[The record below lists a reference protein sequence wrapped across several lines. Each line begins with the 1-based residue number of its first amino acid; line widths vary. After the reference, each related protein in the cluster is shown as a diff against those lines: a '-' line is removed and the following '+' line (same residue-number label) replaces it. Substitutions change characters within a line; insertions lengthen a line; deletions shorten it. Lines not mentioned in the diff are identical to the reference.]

1 MDKST
6 YAIEAEVERV
16 HWWFVGR
23 RRLMADLLDA
33 HGVRKESAI
42 LDLGTSTGT
51 NLRLLNELGY
61 TNYQGLDSSDEAI
74 RWCSDKNLGK
84 VHKGDI
90 CNLPFRDGE
99 FELVLATD
107 ILEHVEDDQRAL
119 REINRV
125 LTSGG
130 RAIIT
135 VPAFESLW
143 GLQDD
148 VSHHKRRYRMNPVLD
163 RINRAGMVCINSFYF
178 NYLLF
183 LPIWAMR
190 KLIKLFHVRLKSEN
204 QINTVM
210 LNRLLTYLFLFDIR
224 TAQKFHVPFG
234 VSIAVIAVKADKSDT
249 ADTNASW
256 KQNS

>member
-6 YAIEAEVERV
+6 YAIEAEVESV

-23 RRLMADLLDA
+23 RKLIARLLEKY
-33 HGVRKESAI
+33 GIRKESPI

-51 NLRLLNELGY
+51 NLRLLKEHGY
-61 TNYQGLDSSDEAI
+61 SNYQGLDLSEEAI

-90 CNLPFRDGE
+90 CNLPFRNGE

-107 ILEHVEDDQRAL
+107 IIEHVEDDLRAL

-125 LTSGG
+125 LTPGG
-130 RAIIT
+130 KAIIT
-135 VPAFESLW
+135 VPAFQSLW

-148 VSHHKRRYRMNPVLD
+148 VSHHKRRYKMNHLTD
-163 RINRAGMVCINSFYF
+163 RLNQAGMMYQEIFYF

-190 KLIKLFHVRLKSEN
+190 NLIRLFRIKLKSEN
-204 QINTVM
+204 QVNTVM
-210 LNRLLTYLFLFDIR
+210 LNRLLTYIFMFDVW
-224 TAQKFHVPFG
+224 TAQRIHFPFG
-234 VSIAVIAVKADKSDT
+234 VSIAVIATKESE
-249 ADTNASW
+249 
-256 KQNS
+256 